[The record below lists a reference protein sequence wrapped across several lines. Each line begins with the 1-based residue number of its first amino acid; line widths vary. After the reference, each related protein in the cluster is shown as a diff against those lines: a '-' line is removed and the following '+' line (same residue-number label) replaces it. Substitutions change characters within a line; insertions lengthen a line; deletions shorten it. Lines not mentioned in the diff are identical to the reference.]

1 MFGRKKIISV
11 LSASECEQVAF
22 YFDMATEEVACII
35 QYYSEKIENIR
46 DTDPDYFEEDNFPTR
61 KSKLEALNYCSESI
75 NHMKNMVI
83 SGVYDIKFL
92 EQNTLIIAEYLG
104 LIDKEVRSNGED
116 GIVGAQCAW
125 GIFSVAVN
133 VEK

>member
-1 MFGRKKIISV
+1 MTLQRRK
-11 LSASECEQVAF
+11 F
-22 YFDMATEEVACII
+22 YPPLFSFTNLAI
-35 QYYSEKIENIR
+35 
-46 DTDPDYFEEDNFPTR
+46 
-61 KSKLEALNYCSESI
+61 I